1 MDRAKEFY
9 EKNGFVYTEL
19 TLGSTGTVAVI
30 FITSETYDEWK
41 V

>member
-19 TLGSTGTVAVI
+19 TLGSTGHGGCDCHYI
-30 FITSETYDEWK
+30 RNL
-41 V
+41 